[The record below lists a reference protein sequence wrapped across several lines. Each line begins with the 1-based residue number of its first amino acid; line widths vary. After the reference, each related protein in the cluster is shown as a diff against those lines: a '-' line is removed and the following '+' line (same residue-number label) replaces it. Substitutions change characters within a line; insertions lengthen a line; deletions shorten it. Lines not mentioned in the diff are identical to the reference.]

1 MDNFVLTL
9 DLDWAA
15 DFMIDAVA
23 QVLLDA
29 GVKAT
34 FFVTHDSPAVR
45 RLGEHPD
52 LFELGI
58 HPNFLPNSSH
68 GKTIAE
74 ILDFC
79 MALVPNATAM
89 RTHALVQS
97 GHIFGEVLKRT
108 PIQVDLSLLLPEMP
122 HLQMIELP
130 LPPRPLL
137 RLPYYWEDDV
147 EAYRAHPVW
156 ILDKHITVSGLKIF
170 DFHPVFIYLNTT
182 DMTPYNEMKQIGHLA
197 DLTPEQVAPFIH
209 QGDGAGTMFRQLV
222 DYLSTNESLRVRD
235 VVAAYQGVE
244 IR

>member
-23 QVLLDA
+23 QMLLAA

-45 RLGEHPD
+45 RLREHPD

-58 HPNFLPNSSH
+58 HPNFLPNSSQ
-68 GKTIAE
+68 GSTVAE

-79 MALVPNATAM
+79 MALVPDATSM
-89 RTHALVQS
+89 RSHALVQS
-97 GHIFGEVLKRT
+97 AHIWWEVVKRT

-130 LPPRPLL
+130 LLPRPLL

-147 EAYRAHPVW
+147 ETYRPHSVW
-156 ILDKHITVSGLKIF
+156 TLDKHITVSGLKIF
-170 DFHPVFIYLNTT
+170 DFHPVFIYLNTA
-182 DMTPYNEMKQIGHLA
+182 DLAPYNDMKQIGHLA

-209 QGDGAGTMFRQLV
+209 TGEGAGSMFRQFVEHLK
-222 DYLSTNESLRVRD
+222 TQESLRVRD
-235 VVAAYQGVE
+235 VVAAYQGIE
-244 IR
+244 A